1 MNSIARLLCLV
12 APLVAQPMWADTV
25 ADWTFEEGRPGLRP
39 TAIADQSAN
48 GLHATQILGSPRFSP
63 GPDRTDRGAVRLP
76 PGGMFGSGFRVPEVP
91 QFRLTNEFTLEASFR
106 PIGDSV
112 VGANRTLIQ
121 RTDLRTFIWS
131 YGLYYDPDR
140 RQANFGIVDQ
150 DGTSVLIFADVPD
163 DGRFHRVA
171 GTFRAG
177 ELALFVDGVLGTNL
191 VTTLRPDP
199 RPKLGVSVGA
209 IWNGGY
215 WFSGEIS
222 RVRISDRALAPEE
235 FIPAPVPDPAWVA
248 DWDFE
253 DGRQGEFLVRI
264 HDASGN
270 QNDGVAAA
278 AGGRLGQ
285 GLSGQPLP
293 EAQRPRYAATIGG
306 DAGSVAFATPAPM
319 SDVGGRGFSTGP
331 VPSLSPTG
339 DFSWELVGRFSRPAN
354 AWTRKTLVQSVVG
367 TGPWAELF
375 FDAGTGTIGL
385 VARSANGTSSVEM
398 PWPQDDS
405 SHAIVAQRAGNELR
419 LHLDGELVAD
429 QPTSDGPLPGGL
441 SRVVVGAAHD
451 GGGAVVGEIDRVR
464 IANRVVPPGE
474 WLPNPARVDGIPVVW
489 LKRHFG
495 AAFTNSPAAVAS
507 ADPDQDGTDN
517 ATEFRLDSDPNDAQ
531 SGFRA
536 QLSAGGHLRWPGV
549 PGRSYQLR
557 RRSPAGGAWVE
568 VGTPIVATGTLV
580 EITVP
585 TDAEAG
591 AFYQVRVVAP

>member
-1 MNSIARLLCLV
+1 MNSVGRLLCLV
-12 APLVAQPMWADTV
+12 VSLVARPLWADTV

-48 GLHATQILGSPRFSP
+48 GFHATQILGSPRFSP

-106 PIGDSV
+106 PIADSV

-121 RTDLRTFIWS
+121 RTDLQTFIWS

-150 DGTSVLIFADVPD
+150 QGNSVLIFADVPD

-199 RPKLGVSVGA
+199 RPKLGISVGA

-222 RVRISDRALAPEE
+222 RVRISDRALVPDE
-235 FIPAPVPDPAWVA
+235 FIPAPNPDPAWLA

-253 DGRQGEFLVRI
+253 DGRQGEFPLRI

-270 QNDGVAAA
+270 QNDGVSAA
-278 AGGRLGQ
+278 AGGPLGQ
-285 GLSGQPLP
+285 GTCGLPLP
-293 EAQRPRYAATIGG
+293 EDQRPRYAGTVGG
-306 DAGSVAFATPAPM
+306 DAGAVAFSTPALM
-319 SDVGGRGFSTGP
+319 SVGGGRGFSTGP
-331 VPSLSPTG
+331 IPSLSPAG
-339 DFSWELVGRFSRPAN
+339 DLTWELVGRFSRTAN
-354 AWTRKTLVQSVVG
+354 DWSRKTLIQSVVG
-367 TGPWAELF
+367 STPWAELYL
-375 FDAGTGTIGL
+375 DPRAGSIGL
-385 VARSANGTSSVEM
+385 VARSADGTTTVEM
-398 PWPQDDS
+398 PWPSDDLT
-405 SHAIVAQRAGNELR
+405 HGILAQRVGNELR
-419 LHLDGELVAD
+419 LHLDGELISSR
-429 QPTSDGPLPGGL
+429 PTSVGPVPAGPA
-441 SRVVVGAAHD
+441 VIVVGAARD
-451 GGGAVVGEIDRVR
+451 GAGAVVGEFDRVR
-464 IANRVVPPGE
+464 LANRAAPPGE
-474 WLPNPARVDGIPVVW
+474 WLPNPARLEGVPVVW
-489 LKRHFG
+489 WRRHFG
-495 AAFTNSPAAVAS
+495 AAFTNSPASAAS

-517 ATEFRLDSDPNDAQ
+517 ATEFRLDSDPTDPL

-536 QLSAGGHLRWPGV
+536 HLTAGGQLRWPGI
-549 PGRSYQLR
+549 PGRSYQLLR
-557 RRSPAGGAWVE
+557 RTPDQGAWVE
-568 VGTPIVATGTLV
+568 VGPPVVAAGTLV
-580 EITVP
+580 ETTVP
-585 TDAEAG
+585 TDADSG
-591 AFYQVRVVAP
+591 AFFQVRALAP